1 MSAKRVRFV
10 DAASAA
16 AGRQRSVA
24 SARLCVRQSSAC
36 LHTAA
41 HVYRRSMMM
50 PPAPQA
56 EFVSAEFVP
65 KFSALRIQNWPRP
78 AALVVVG

>member
-41 HVYRRSMMM
+41 HVQRRSMMM

-56 EFVSAEFVP
+56 EFCQCEQVLSLCQIFGIDLA
-65 KFSALRIQNWPRP
+65 P
-78 AALVVVG
+78 AVVVVG